1 MTSDKIT
8 KSDFQRVQN
17 AKRKEP
23 LVHKILCKTCGWCND
38 PTRIHKRENEK
49 YYRCLKCGA
58 ELKSNKDDFKDKLMI
73 IMKGGK

>member
-1 MTSDKIT
+1 M
-8 KSDFQRVQN
+8 
-17 AKRKEP
+17 
-23 LVHKILCKTCGWCND
+23 HKILCKTCGWCND